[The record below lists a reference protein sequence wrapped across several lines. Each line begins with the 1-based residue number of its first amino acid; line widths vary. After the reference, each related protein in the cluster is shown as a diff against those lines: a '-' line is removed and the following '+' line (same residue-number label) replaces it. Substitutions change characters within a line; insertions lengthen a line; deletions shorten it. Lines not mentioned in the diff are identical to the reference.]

1 MANKSVIDV
10 EINDEAFK
18 EFYDLY
24 KQYEEDLGK
33 MPDEWAKVSDASK
46 ESVKEFG
53 DAIGMWVE
61 ANRSSEGA
69 SRATVTNIDRATTAQ
84 RQFTNAAKDSGKQ
97 MDKIDKTAKSISNS
111 IFGIGKFLLGSFS
124 LGGLSGIVGAIGG
137 LFGMDKLA
145 TSAVSNQRSALGL
158 GLTTGQYRA
167 FQTDLG
173 RFLDPGILSS
183 VANAQNSYEGRVWLA
198 RASGMPVNQVMGM
211 GAGDI
216 SAQLAIRAHDWWK
229 NTPESQRTDA
239 NLMATGFTQ
248 AGLSLTDVR
257 RLGNSDRNQL
267 VAAAAQYKNDSKS
280 LDISGRNTDA
290 LYDFNRQLELAGQNL
305 STYFTK
311 KLADLGPSLGKF
323 ITNLEKDAEIL
334 LNGVFTPKN
343 LDALQQGFETVAQY
357 LGSQEFRDDVRRFAD
372 GLKKLGEAVGWLLDK
387 LPSVKTLVN
396 PPPDSTTAKVYRGLD
411 YMRDLDLKMIHG
423 IGKVLGKGADNVSNI
438 YDKVTGGDKSDK
450 YAATIASLEASKKLP
465 PGLLGATAQVESSW
479 NPKAVSPVGAQGLM
493 QLMPATAKGL
503 GVSDPFDP
511 EQSLKGGADLYEYLL
526 NRYNGDIK
534 KAVAAYNWNP
544 NALDRDIKQHGE
556 DWEKYAPNETQNQIR
571 KVLSLMEKQKS
582 VKIDITN
589 RAGAN
594 VAVSANAAG
603 I

>member
-10 EINDEAFK
+10 EINDESFK
-18 EFYDLY
+18 EFYELY
-24 KQYEEDLGK
+24 KQYEDDLGK
-33 MPDEWAKVSDASK
+33 MPEEWAKVSEASK

-97 MDKIDKTAKSISNS
+97 MDKIDKTAKSISHS

-124 LGGLSGIVGAIGG
+124 LAGLSGIVGTIGG

-173 RFLDPGILSS
+173 RYLDPGILSS

-198 RASGMPVNQVMGM
+198 RASGMGVNQVMST

-229 NTPESQRTDA
+229 NTPEAQRTDA
-239 NLMATGFTQ
+239 NLAATGFTQ

-257 RLGNSDRNQL
+257 RLGNSDRGQL
-267 VAAAAQYKNDSKS
+267 VSAAEQYRTDSKS
-280 LDISGRNTDA
+280 LDISGRNTNA

-334 LNGVFTPKN
+334 LNGILTPKN
-343 LDALQQGFETVAQY
+343 LESVQHGFETVAEY
-357 LGSQEFRDDVRRFAD
+357 LGSQEFRDDARRFAD
-372 GLKKLGEAVGWLLDK
+372 GLKQLSEAVGWLLDK
-387 LPSVKTLVN
+387 LPGVKTLVN
-396 PPPDSTTAKVYRGLD
+396 PPANSTTAKVYRGLD

-423 IGKVLGKGADNVSNI
+423 IGTVLGKGADNVSSI
-438 YDKVTGGDKSDK
+438 YDKVTGKKEDK
-450 YAATIASLEASKKLP
+450 YASTIASLESAKKLP
-465 PGLLGATAQVESSW
+465 AGLLGATAQVESSW

-556 DWEKYAPNETQNQIR
+556 DWEKYAPTETQNQIR
-571 KVLSLMEKQKS
+571 KVLSLMQKS
-582 VKIDITN
+582 QKVKIDITN